1 MTASGNECAV
11 HTYIQKV
18 IMENVRKTRTLA
30 VVSPEF

>member
-11 HTYIQKV
+11 NTYIQKV
-18 IMENVRKTRTLA
+18 IMQNVGKTETLA